1 MSNEYT
7 IYAKWLAL
15 ALRKQGFRI
24 IRTEINENYP
34 QYDTYIFEN
43 SVDLQIAITHLT
55 KKSR

>member
-1 MSNEYT
+1 MSKEYT

-24 IRTEINENYP
+24 IRTEVNENYP
-34 QYDTYIFEN
+34 QYDTYVFEDN
-43 SVDLQIAITHLT
+43 DDLQIAISQLT